1 MSYNPG
7 MRPLLLL
14 AALALPV
21 SAARP
26 DTEADLRRARSKAEL
41 AVEEYQ
47 DTRAASLQRHKQREA
62 LRKDL
67 RYVAEELDRERLGE
81 RQQLAA
87 HSAGCLARLDHL
99 KRNGRLDR
107 RLYDPA
113 ENPPDPDKV
122 IARLERICRELPSK
136 TYAEQ
141 YPRGLIKAIATELRE
156 AAESPEDDAAVLAL
170 LRERLV
176 LPEQRPGE
184 EDAFTSLALFPVDI
198 PEARFRKLGAIRIF
212 LVKHRLKR
220 PRAHARTDWSA
231 IASGAHNA
239 QIGVEIEGLVVR
251 HGGAIDG
258 DYTFDIG
265 DLHIEMTP
273 EWRLAHPGI
282 PKPRKGDRVRV
293 RGWTYVDVFH
303 KAEMEYDPADP
314 VLGANRVT
322 QWEIHPVQ
330 DVEIL
335 AAAAPAPAE

>member
-14 AALALPV
+14 VTLGLPV

-26 DTEADLRRARSKAEL
+26 DTEADLRRARSKAEQ

-47 DTRAASLQRHKQREA
+47 KTRAASLQRHKEHEA

-67 RYVAEELDRERLGE
+67 RYIAEEVDRERLGE
-81 RQQLAA
+81 RQTLSA
-87 HSAGCLARLDHL
+87 HSTGCLARLDYL
-99 KRNGRLDR
+99 KRSGRLDA

-122 IARLERICRELPSK
+122 IARLESICRELPAK

-141 YPRGLIKAIATELRE
+141 YPRSLIKAVATELRE
-156 AAESPEDDAAVLAL
+156 AADSAEDDATVLAL
-170 LRERLV
+170 LKERLV
-176 LPEQRPGE
+176 LPDQLPGE

-220 PRAHARTDWSA
+220 PRSHARTDWSA

-273 EWRLAHPGI
+273 EWRLTHPNI
-282 PKPRKGDRVRV
+282 PKPKKGDRVRV

-330 DVEIL
+330 DVEL
-335 AAAAPAPAE
+335 LPAAPASGAK